1 MHCIG
6 SEALKTFNGFS
17 FDDESNRKKLD
28 KVIEKFE
35 EYTIG
40 RINET
45 FERYRFNS
53 RNQEPSEGIDAYVS
67 ALRNLA
73 KTCNFGSLHDSLV
86 RDRIVFGVQSKHTR
100 QKLLQERK
108 LTLEKCIDICRSNEA
123 TSSQMKEIASGSNL
137 EAVNKV
143 EDPTRDKGRSWQCD
157 WKRRNDRNEQS
168 RDNTTRVTKTCHFC
182 GNKHEM
188 NKKKCPAWG
197 KQCQKCNGRNHF
209 ASVCKKDRRINHV
222 VEDETDTDSD
232 VEFITSICLEEE
244 YISQVSDNEYPKEI
258 YAEMIINGSS
268 LSFQVDCGG
277 SVNILPLKYVGECAI
292 KPS

>member
-1 MHCIG
+1 MPDPPAQAPAPQQAQVIMQSSSIQPPAPLSFSGDLAANWKHFHQVWTNYTIITGQEKQTEEYKVALFLHCIG

-17 FDDESNRKKLD
+17 FDDESDRKKLD

-123 TSSQMKEIASGSNL
+123 TSSQMKEIAKGNL
-137 EAVNKV
+137 CRDDNKRQLTIISSRLWSV
-143 EDPTRDKGRSWQCD
+143 SEHFTTQIYRD
-157 WKRRNDRNEQS
+157 
-168 RDNTTRVTKTCHFC
+168 
-182 GNKHEM
+182 
-188 NKKKCPAWG
+188 
-197 KQCQKCNGRNHF
+197 
-209 ASVCKKDRRINHV
+209 
-222 VEDETDTDSD
+222 
-232 VEFITSICLEEE
+232 L
-244 YISQVSDNEYPKEI
+244 
-258 YAEMIINGSS
+258 
-268 LSFQVDCGG
+268 
-277 SVNILPLKYVGECAI
+277 
-292 KPS
+292 